1 MILKNHENPAVT
13 HVGCE
18 ENRAYYIP
26 FSDREA
32 ALTQP
37 RTASDRYIDLC
48 GAWDFKYF
56 ECIED
61 CPEDWSELEFDTLTV
76 PSCWQTHGYDFN
88 QYVNSRYPY
97 PYNPPYIDRDIP
109 CGAYIRRFELTKEN
123 KRYFLNFEGVD
134 SCFYVWLN
142 GAFAGYSQVSHST
155 SEFDITDKLLD
166 GKNELRVLVLK
177 WCDGSYLED
186 QDKFRMSGIF
196 RDVYILKRD
205 SGAIRDFFI
214 NTKIDGTVTVDTY
227 GADAEIELL
236 DGGRIIGCARGSR
249 SEFKVENPILWNAEN
264 PYLYTLVLH
273 RGGEYIVQRIGI
285 REIYIKDSVVCLNG
299 SRIRFRGV
307 NRHDSDPVTG
317 SAVSYEQM
325 LTDLRLMKEH
335 NINAVRTSHYPNSP
349 LFCELCDRLGFYVMD
364 EADVESHGC
373 KSFYNGGQEY
383 FGGIAQNPL
392 YEEQIIDRVERCVIR
407 DKNRTSVVVW
417 SMGNE
422 SGFGKSFER
431 ALEWV
436 KGYDPS
442 RLTHYEGVRWESF
455 GYKNDGS
462 NIDLNS
468 EMYTAPKDIEE
479 NMAASP
485 KPYILCE
492 YLHAMGNGPG
502 GIEDYTRL
510 MDKHDKFAGAF
521 VWEWCDHAVYAG
533 EENGRKKFLCGGDF
547 GERLHDGNFCVDGL
561 VSPDRK
567 PHTGLKELANN
578 FRPVRA
584 YCEGDNIL
592 LENRLDFTDISQSLE
607 LYVTVYSDGKPVRKI
622 MCPLPSAAP
631 HSRSVLPLSI
641 SELTEGMDYGELGIK
656 LSYITA
662 ADTELVRKGHET
674 GFDYIVIRRAE
685 AAAIESGGAVYI
697 TECGDEITVTGENF
711 SYTYKKRTAEWISLE
726 KNGKLMNKTPL
737 SWNIWRAPTDNDRK
751 IRIQWER
758 AGFDRAYSR
767 ARNTEVHM
775 ENGCAVI
782 TADLLIVSHCIQPIL
797 KGKITWRVYGGGN
810 IELRAEC
817 VKNDTVPFLPRF
829 GLRMSLPEDFD
840 KVKYFGYGPYESYSD
855 KKDASYP
862 ALFETGIDALF
873 EDYIVPQE
881 NGAHCGCRYMSISGA
896 DGGISVT
903 GGDFSFNASRY
914 TIEELTKKRHNFELE
929 RSGGVE
935 LCIDCRQSGI
945 GSNSCGPELAAE
957 ERVEGVFVFEVCI
970 SVL

>member
-1 MILKNHENPAVT
+1 MIKNYYENPAVT

-37 RTASDRYIDLC
+37 RTESDRYVDLC
-48 GAWDFKYF
+48 GDWDFKYF

-61 CPEDWSELEFDTLTV
+61 CPDDWSEIKFDTLGV
-76 PSCWQTHGYDFN
+76 PSCWQTNGYDFN

-109 CGAYIRRFELTKEN
+109 CGAYVRRFELTKEN

-142 GAFAGYSQVSHST
+142 GAFVGYSQVPHST

-205 SGAIRDFFI
+205 SGGIRDFFI
-214 NTKIDGTVTVDTY
+214 KTKTDGTVTVDTY
-227 GADAEIELL
+227 GVDAEIELL
-236 DGGRIIGCARGSR
+236 EGSRVIGCERGSMV
-249 SEFKVENPILWNAEN
+249 EFKVENPILWNAEN

-273 RGGEYIVQRIGI
+273 CVGEYIVQRVGI
-285 REIYIKDSVVCLNG
+285 REIYIKDSVIYLNG

-307 NRHDSDPVTG
+307 NRHDGDPFTG
-317 SAVSYEQM
+317 SAISYEQA

-335 NINAVRTSHYPNSP
+335 NINAIRTSHYPNSP
-349 LFCELCDRLGFYVMD
+349 WFYELCDRLGFYVMD

-373 KSFYNGGQEY
+373 KSFYNGGQAY

-407 DKNRTSVVVW
+407 DKNRTSVVIW

-436 KGYDPS
+436 KDYDPS

-468 EMYTAPKDIEE
+468 EMYTDPKDIEE
-479 NMAASP
+479 NMTASP

-502 GIEDYTRL
+502 GIEEYTRL

-533 EENGRKKFLCGGDF
+533 EENGRKKFLYGGDF
-547 GERLHDGNFCVDGL
+547 GEHLHDGNFCMDGL

-584 YCEGDNIL
+584 YREEDNIVI
-592 LENRLDFTDISQSLE
+592 ENRLDFTDISQSLE
-607 LYVTVYSDGKPVRKI
+607 LCATVYADGKPVKKNMYPI
-622 MCPLPSAAP
+622 PSVEP
-631 HSRSVLPLSI
+631 RGRSVIPMSI
-641 SELTEGMDYGELGIK
+641 SELTEGVDYGELGIK
-656 LSYITA
+656 LSYISA
-662 ADTELVRKGHET
+662 ADTEVIKKGHEI
-674 GFDYIVIRRAE
+674 GFDYITVRRAE
-685 AAAIESGGAVYI
+685 MVSAESGGAVYI
-697 TECGDEITVTGENF
+697 TERGDEVTVTGEKF

-751 IRIQWER
+751 IRLQWER
-758 AGFDRAYSR
+758 AAFDYAYSR
-767 ARNTEVHM
+767 ARNTSVYM

-782 TADLLIVSHCIQPIL
+782 TADLVIVSHCIQPIL
-797 KGKITWRVYGGGN
+797 KGKITWRIYGGGS

-829 GLRMSLPEDFD
+829 GLRMSLPDDFD
-840 KVKYFGYGPYESYSD
+840 KVKYFGYGPYESYGD
-855 KKDASYP
+855 KKGASYP
-862 ALFETGIDALF
+862 ALFETDVDALF

-896 DGGISVT
+896 DGGINVT
-903 GGDFSFNASRY
+903 GEDFSFNASRY
-914 TIEELTKKRHNFELE
+914 TLEELTRKRHNFELE
-929 RSGGVE
+929 KSGGVE
-935 LCIDCRQSGI
+935 LCIDYRQSGI
-945 GSNSCGPELAAE
+945 GSNSCGPELAPE
-957 ERVEGVFVFEVCI
+957 ERVEGEFVFEVCI
-970 SVL
+970 SVI